1 MSSEDHLASVSKGV
15 TEGIINWTE
24 EKAKGL
30 VKKFRNRE
38 LAFIEDPE
46 TINLAKKQRRTSEWE
61 LFKRYVD
68 AYHLRVI
75 FSLGLTLRTLEKR
88 GKPVDKLRRNIQMKY
103 GSKGLHIA
111 YFVQNGFFGR
121 LLGNILEREQT
132 PDKLSKAI
140 LNMFTN
146 IENTVV
152 FVSSR
157 DTKEDLEKKAK
168 QIIIKINSHNPK
180 TFIISS
186 IGRATGKCSKV
197 RKMVMKNI
205 SGYTLELNKAEKREI
220 CFLNKSEQLTI

>member
-1 MSSEDHLASVSKGV
+1 MSSEDHLASVSKGI
-15 TEGIINWTE
+15 TEGILNWTE

-30 VKKFRNRE
+30 IKKFRNRE

-46 TINLAKKQRRTSEWE
+46 TIDLVKKQRRTSEWE

-68 AYHLRVI
+68 ASHLSII
-75 FSLGLTLRTLEKR
+75 FALGLALRTLENR
-88 GKPVDKLRRNIQMKY
+88 GKPVDELRRNIQMKY
-103 GSKGLHIA
+103 GSKGLHVA

-132 PDKLSKAI
+132 PDKLSNEI

-157 DTKEDLEKKAK
+157 DTKEDLEKKAN
-168 QIIIKINSHNPK
+168 QIIIKINSHNPR

-186 IGRATGKCSKV
+186 IGNATGKCSKV

-205 SGYTLELNKAEKREI
+205 SGYTLELNKTKKREI